1 MANDVLIKQLLRD
14 DEDSVSSLEITRT
27 VLALSAPVVLEMLLQ
42 SMVGFADTAMLGWL
56 PDGGAALAGVS
67 LANNVH
73 MFALTVFTAVGTGS
87 TALVARSI
95 GAGDDQAANKV
106 LVQSLMCGGLLAIA
120 VMLAGVLY
128 PNHAL
133 RLMGAQDEAREHGA
147 AYLRIVSWASVPLFA
162 MPLLTGCL
170 RGAGDT
176 RTPMYINGGM
186 NVLNVTLNYLLIY
199 GNFGFPELGV
209 AGAALATSI
218 SRAVGALIMFVL
230 LVAGRLRLSLGRV
243 RDVSVDIPLIRR
255 IMNIGIPAA
264 AEIGLMRG
272 AQLLFARLVAT
283 LGTTAVAAHT
293 VALNCESI
301 SFMPGFGI
309 GMAGAAMVAQ
319 SVGAGRFKLAERF
332 GRESLKIAVLSMS
345 ALGVVLFTVPG
356 ALSRLFIKDPEVV
369 ELSAVCLRIVAI
381 SQPALATTMTMSNIL
396 RTVGDT
402 RRMLF
407 ITVAGFWLIRV
418 PVGYALVMFTG
429 LGLAGAWIGMNAD
442 LFFRG
447 IVTFLRFRSG
457 RWKSVKV

>member
-106 LVQSLMCGGLLAIA
+106 LVQSLMCGGVLAIA

-170 RGAGDT
+170 RVRAIPGL
-176 RTPMYINGGM
+176 RCINGGM
-186 NVLNVTLNYLLIY
+186 NVLNVTLNYLLIWELR
-199 GNFGFPELGV
+199 FPELG
-209 AGAALATSI
+209 
-218 SRAVGALIMFVL
+218 SRVQPGYVDLKGCRGL
-230 LVAGRLRLSLGRV
+230 DHV
-243 RDVSVDIPLIRR
+243 R
-255 IMNIGIPAA
+255 PA
-264 AEIGLMRG
+264 
-272 AQLLFARLVAT
+272 
-283 LGTTAVAAHT
+283 
-293 VALNCESI
+293 C
-301 SFMPGFGI
+301 
-309 GMAGAAMVAQ
+309 
-319 SVGAGRFKLAERF
+319 
-332 GRESLKIAVLSMS
+332 
-345 ALGVVLFTVPG
+345 
-356 ALSRLFIKDPEVV
+356 SRD
-369 ELSAVCLRIVAI
+369 ACGCL
-381 SQPALATTMTMSNIL
+381 
-396 RTVGDT
+396 
-402 RRMLF
+402 
-407 ITVAGFWLIRV
+407 
-418 PVGYALVMFTG
+418 
-429 LGLAGAWIGMNAD
+429 
-442 LFFRG
+442 
-447 IVTFLRFRSG
+447 
-457 RWKSVKV
+457 